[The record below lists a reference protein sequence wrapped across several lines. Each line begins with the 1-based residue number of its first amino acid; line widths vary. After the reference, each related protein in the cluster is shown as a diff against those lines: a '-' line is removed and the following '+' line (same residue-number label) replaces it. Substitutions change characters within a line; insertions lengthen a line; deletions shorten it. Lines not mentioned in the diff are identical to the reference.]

1 MKHIFPFIIILVS
14 LYVYSCA
21 NQGSPQ
27 GGPKD
32 TIPPILVKSIPA
44 NKSLNYKD
52 KVFEFEFDERI
63 NADKLTSKLNI
74 TPRIENKFKVFS
86 KKNKLIL
93 TFEESFAD
101 STTYT
106 LNFADG
112 VGDLTENNPVE
123 NFSFAFSTG
132 SVIDSIYI
140 NGRVNNLYD
149 DEIAKDILIA
159 IYDIDDTLDLFTGKP
174 KYFTKTNELGLYNIE
189 NIKNANYKLYAFLDD
204 NNNLTNEPKDEP
216 HGFKQDTL
224 NLNNSIDSLFIKIQ
238 LMDASQPKFVRAK
251 NTGQYFDV
259 LYNKFCYSYEVTKV
273 DSLNNLNIP
282 ASSLFKEN
290 TIIRFYKNDSFQ
302 YGADSL
308 QLIINFS
315 DSLKNQLQDTIFVK
329 FNESKRKSAPFKM
342 NVFPEDKN
350 IEESLTLKFKFDKPI
365 KTFNSDSLIIKYDTI
380 QNIAIP
386 DSIQKWNTNKTI
398 LSINLILDKELIPKI
413 NEKLLAERIVQDSL
427 LALIKPDTTI
437 VLDTLSKAVYI
448 NPDTLIIKNTL
459 LKKLPENSKS
469 RGNKLDNKK
478 ASIKKF
484 ENHII
489 ISINQ
494 ATFIS
499 VDNDST
505 EVKNVNYKFKTEKEL
520 GILRGKITTTHKNY
534 FLQLTNPKFE
544 VIQQLKNP
552 VDFQF
557 NNVKP
562 GKYTFRIL
570 IDNNNDGDWSP
581 GNILKDI
588 QPESI
593 WFFEEVFDLRANWE
607 VENLDITF

>member
-1 MKHIFPFIIILVS
+1 MKYIFPFIIILVS
-14 LYVYSCA
+14 LYIYSCA

-189 NIKNANYKLYAFLDD
+189 NIKNGNYKMYAFLDD
-204 NNNLTNEPKDEP
+204 NNNLTNESKDEP
-216 HGFKQDTL
+216 HGFIQDTL
-224 NLNNSIDSLFIKIQ
+224 NLNSSIDSLFIKVQ

-273 DSLNNLNIP
+273 DSLNSLNIP
-282 ASSLFKEN
+282 ASSLIKEN
-290 TIIRFYKNDSFQ
+290 TIIRFYKADSFQ
-302 YGADSL
+302 YGTDSL
-308 QLIINFS
+308 QLVINFS
-315 DSLKNQLQDTIFVK
+315 DSLKNQLQDTVFVK

-342 NVFPEDKN
+342 TVFPTDKN
-350 IEESLTLKFKFDKPI
+350 IEEALTLKLKFDKPI
-365 KTFNSDSLIIKYDTI
+365 KFFNTDSLIIKYDTI

-386 DSIQKWNTNKTI
+386 DSIQKWNSNKTI
-398 LSINLILDKELIPKI
+398 LNINLVLDKALIPKI
-413 NEKLLAERIVQDSL
+413 NEKLLAEKILQDSL
-427 LALIKPDTTI
+427 LALIKPDTI
-437 VLDTLSKAVYI
+437 VALDSLSKEVSI
-448 NPDTLIIKNTL
+448 KPDTSILKNRFSIENPKNLNPKGKNSEHKKTS
-459 LKKLPENSKS
+459 LKQYKNQ
-469 RGNKLDNKK
+469 
-478 ASIKKF
+478 
-484 ENHII
+484 II
-489 ISINQ
+489 ISIKQ
-494 ATFIS
+494 GSFIT

-505 EVKNVNYKFKTEKEL
+505 EAKTVNYNFKTEKEL

-557 NNVKP
+557 NKVKP

-570 IDNNNDGDWSP
+570 IDNNNDGEWSP
-581 GNILKDI
+581 GNVLKDI

-593 WFFEEVFDLRANWE
+593 WFFVEVFDLRANWI